1 MKRLLVAGLALA
13 APGAFAQLVT
23 QEPVVVSAT
32 RNEVRLFDAPAA
44 IGAVDADTIFAAG
57 PQVNLSESLSRI
69 PGIAVLNRQ
78 NYAQDLQ
85 LSIRGF
91 GSRSTFG
98 IRGVRLIVDGIPA
111 TTPDGQGQASS
122 IALSSAARIEVLR
135 GPLALLYGNAAGG
148 VVQVFTQEG
157 APQPTFSASA
167 AAGSWGLRREELKYA
182 VTSGSQSFVV
192 DGSHF
197 DLDGYRQHA
206 SATRDL
212 GNAKWTWRPSGDT
225 RVSVV
230 VNALNQP
237 EGLDA
242 LGLTHALWDADPRQA
257 IPAATQLDTHK
268 NLRQSQAGATAEHW
282 FDPDTSLSA
291 RLYYGERKVDN
302 ALGIP
307 LSAQQAATSAGGI
320 VAFARDYSGTGLQ
333 LSRRFALGG
342 VAARFTAGFDYDRMH
357 DDRQGYLNVNGER
370 GDLKRN
376 EDDYVHNADGLL
388 MGNFDFGPRWSAI
401 AGVRSSHVYF
411 ETRDHYI
418 ATGNPDDSGSL
429 RYSGTNP
436 VAGVTWHADPSL
448 NVYANAGR
456 GFETPTFTELAY
468 RNNASGLNTD
478 LKAAHGKHVE
488 LGAKWR
494 SAWQSLDVAAY
505 QVRTDDELI
514 VDTNTG
520 GRSTFRNAG
529 PTLRRGI
536 EAAWNARFTEEW
548 RAQLALT
555 AMRARFD
562 QSFTSGSGQAAVPVA
577 SGNRLPGTPEREAYG
592 ELAYAPRAW
601 PGFSAAVE
609 AVHVG
614 RLYVDDANSDFAP
627 AVTVMNLRAGWKHR
641 WGALEIEPWLRLD
654 NATDRRYAGSVI
666 VNEANRRFFEPA
678 PTRTWLV
685 ALTGRYRF

>member
-167 AAGSWGLRREELKYA
+167 AAGSWGLRREDLKYA

-197 DLDGYRQHA
+197 DIDGYRRHA

-320 VAFARDYSGTGLQ
+320 VAFARDYSGAGLQ

-641 WGALEIEPWLRLD
+641 WGALEIEPLLRLD